1 MKVEAKIPKTGKT
14 LMTELIVL
22 FIKHMV
28 IHTMRAMMFI
38 LMMFIMLKLYG
49 LTNINLVLVLLWSW
63 SIRIDKNKLNIL
75 LM

>member
-1 MKVEAKIPKTGKT
+1 MWVKYCKRLWLTKVEAKIPKTGKR
-14 LMTELIVL
+14 LMTKLIVL

-49 LTNINLVLVLLWSW
+49 LTNINLVLVLLWS
-63 SIRIDKNKLNIL
+63 
-75 LM
+75 